1 MTQNLIIIYRKQVK
15 SLSHYRYKASKTNV
29 DEFNSRTG
37 HQIMDV
43 LFYVG
48 FAAIMIVWGVIK
60 NLDEED

>member
-1 MTQNLIIIYRKQVK
+1 
-15 SLSHYRYKASKTNV
+15 
-29 DEFNSRTG
+29 
-37 HQIMDV
+37 MDV